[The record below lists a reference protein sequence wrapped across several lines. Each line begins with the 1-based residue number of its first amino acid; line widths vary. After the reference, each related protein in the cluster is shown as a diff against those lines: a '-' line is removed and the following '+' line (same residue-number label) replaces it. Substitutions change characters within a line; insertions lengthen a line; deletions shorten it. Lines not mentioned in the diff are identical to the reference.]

1 MAGVKGRSGRKANE
15 RPVRAVLSALLDD
28 IDPATDRKNLW
39 AICEKLVD
47 AAKEGDL
54 GAMREVFDRVEGR
67 AAQEVRGAGDD
78 GEHELVIRWKS

>member
-1 MAGVKGRSGRKANE
+1 MAGVKGKSGRKANE

-28 IDPATDRKNLW
+28 IDPVTDRKNLW
-39 AICEKLVD
+39 AICGKLVE
-47 AAKEGDL
+47 AAKGGDL